1 MSLDISKILF
11 EDNHLIIINK
21 KSGKIVQGDKTRD
34 IPLLEDVK
42 NYIKVKYNKPGDVFL
57 GLIHRLDRP
66 VSGIVMFAKTSKA
79 LTRMNEL
86 FRDRQ
91 IIKKYW
97 ALTKNKPSE
106 TEGILTHYL
115 IKDSAKNKSAAYGVE
130 KKGTSKAVLDYKII
144 ANSDSFYLLEINLH
158 TGRHHQI
165 RAQLAAINCTIK
177 GDVKYGF
184 QRANEN
190 GSINLHAV
198 YVSFIHPVTKEKI
211 EIKAPLPDEK
221 TWKLFSKVKYTFY

>member
-1 MSLDISKILF
+1 MPLDTSKILF

-21 KSGKIVQGDKTRD
+21 KSGEIVQGDKTGD
-34 IPLLEDVK
+34 VPLLDEVK

-79 LTRMNEL
+79 LARMNEL
-86 FRDRQ
+86 FRERQ
-91 IIKKYW
+91 ITKKYW
-97 ALTKNKPSE
+97 AITKNKPPD
-106 TEGILTHYL
+106 TEGTLTHYL
-115 IKDSAKNKSAAYGVE
+115 IKDSAKNKSTAYE
-130 KKGTSKAVLDYKII
+130 IERKGTSKAVLDYKII
-144 ANSDSFYLLEINLH
+144 AHSDSFYLIEVNLH

-165 RAQLAAINCTIK
+165 RAQLSAINCIIK
-177 GDVKYGF
+177 GDVKYGY

-198 YVSFIHPVTKEKI
+198 YASFIHPVNKEKI
-211 EIKAPLPDEK
+211 EIFAPLPEDK
-221 TWKLFSKVKYTFY
+221 TWSLFSQVKKGLN

>member
-1 MSLDISKILF
+1 MPLDTSKILY

-21 KSGKIVQGDKTRD
+21 KSGEIVQGDKTGD
-34 IPLLEDVK
+34 TPLLDEVK

-79 LTRMNEL
+79 LARMNEL
-86 FRDRQ
+86 FKERH

-97 ALTKNKPSE
+97 AVTKNKPPDN
-106 TEGILTHYL
+106 EGILTHFL
-115 IKDSAKNKSAAYGVE
+115 IKDSAKNKSTAYEVE
-130 KKGTSKAVLDYKII
+130 KKGTSKAVLEYKLI
-144 ANSDSFYLLEINLH
+144 ASSDSFNLLEINLH

-165 RAQLAAINCTIK
+165 RAQLSTINCTIK
-177 GDVKYGF
+177 GDVKYGY

-198 YVSFIHPVTKEKI
+198 YICFTHPVNKEKI
-211 EIKAPLPDEK
+211 EIIAPLPDEK
-221 TWKLFSKVKYTFY
+221 TWKLFSHIKYT